1 MAKEEVGCRGLTEGP
16 LDPHVQPLRPQ
27 AAAGRCSLPAL
38 DPNTAPTPSTLV
50 MCHCRRRGSQL
61 LLGRECHIHVYEQ
74 GGVAQVST
82 QHVSPWGQH
91 RMLNSC
97 GGNLFPWHGAGTC
110 RGRNGWDGGFSGGGR
125 KESHSQIDHTGAGW
139 AQSGSLYAG
148 CTRHPA
154 AP

>member
-1 MAKEEVGCRGLTEGP
+1 MAQEEVGCRGLTEGP
-16 LDPHVQPLRPQ
+16 LDPHVQPPRPQ

-61 LLGRECHIHVYEQ
+61 LLGHECHIHVYEQ

-82 QHVSPWGQH
+82 QHLSPWGQH

-97 GGNLFPWHGAGTC
+97 GGNLFPWHGAGTVASLGEA
-110 RGRNGWDGGFSGGGR
+110 GRRAIPRLTTQG
-125 KESHSQIDHTGAGW
+125 QAGL
-139 AQSGSLYAG
+139 S
-148 CTRHPA
+148 RHPA